1 MISVINLQWGWQD
14 SSFWDAFGMDGIMTG
29 AQRGVS
35 DCSYL
40 NVLWPVTVP
49 LAESAMKSQL
59 KAFPLLLERV
69 GHFTIPFSLGFY
81 SILAIRT
88 WEQVNNGAAKEKKM
102 CSCCLAI
109 ALSTLQISFC

>member
-1 MISVINLQWGWQD
+1 
-14 SSFWDAFGMDGIMTG
+14 MDGIMTG
-29 AQRGVS
+29 AQSGVS

-40 NVLWPVTVP
+40 NVLWPITVP